1 MKARY
6 QWLCLFSC
14 LHIAKTYKHFRL
26 TEGASLEGLESLSIG
41 LNSPSSDTQII
52 SANFEGQVITSCFGK
67 IVAIILWVPKKADLS
82 TFPIIAGFLDKLI

>member
-1 MKARY
+1 MDYEGEVSVA
-6 QWLCLFSC
+6 LPFFC

-41 LNSPSSDTQII
+41 LNSPSSATQII

-67 IVAIILWVPKKADLS
+67 
-82 TFPIIAGFLDKLI
+82 